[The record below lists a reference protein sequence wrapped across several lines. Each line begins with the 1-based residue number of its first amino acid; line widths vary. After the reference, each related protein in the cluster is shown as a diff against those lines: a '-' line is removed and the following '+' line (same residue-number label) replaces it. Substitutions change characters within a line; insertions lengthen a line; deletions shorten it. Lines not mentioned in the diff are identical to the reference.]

1 MTTTQQQQ
9 QQQQGLEITRSLSP
23 TSISHSKIDL
33 SLSSSECHGFWRD
46 AALAVPAALF
56 VLYLAFHAKKN
67 LRKLSNGR
75 NYVTIA
81 YYALLWL
88 AALLNLAWCSLQA
101 WQCSSGKEVAWNLLS
116 LFTTAGI
123 LCLEISLMAF
133 LIQENHSTGFETLA
147 RAFTLSGFIVGVD
160 ILLKAAE
167 LHTCCILKELSQL
180 LVAWLGMFWQL
191 FRGSCS
197 FFFQR
202 GSYSLLQK
210 QRNEPSLSNHILGYV
225 HLSVLEEVWQV
236 LLPLL
241 LMKKFAIF
249 VFGFR
254 VPLFV
259 DSEETTHRM
268 KWGLW
273 TVSKILLAAVYGFIL
288 FVHSSKWQDKLPS
301 RPMFYNYVVA
311 MFVTNAVALFACALA
326 GIGLT
331 YGLWLYNLT
340 LFCYHCLYL
349 PFLYITFSADIFQEE
364 DLRLDNAYYSEMK
377 DAGFFDVD
385 WD

>member
-1 MTTTQQQQ
+1 MTTTQ

-88 AALLNLAWCSLQA
+88 AALLNLAWCSLQ
-101 WQCSSGKEVAWNLLS
+101 
-116 LFTTAGI
+116 
-123 LCLEISLMAF
+123 
-133 LIQENHSTGFETLA
+133 ENHSTGFETLA

-160 ILLKAAE
+160 ILLK
-167 LHTCCILKELSQL
+167 
-180 LVAWLGMFWQL
+180 
-191 FRGSCS
+191 
-197 FFFQR
+197 
-202 GSYSLLQK
+202 
-210 QRNEPSLSNHILGYV
+210 
-225 HLSVLEEVWQV
+225 
-236 LLPLL
+236 
-241 LMKKFAIF
+241 AIF

-301 RPMFYNYVVA
+301 RPMFYNYVVT
-311 MFVTNAVALFACALA
+311 MFLTNAVALFACALA

-331 YGLWLYNLT
+331 FGLWLYNLM

>member
-1 MTTTQQQQ
+1 MTTTQRH
-9 QQQQGLEITRSLSP
+9 QQQGLEITRSLSP

-46 AALAVPAALF
+46 AALAVSAALF

-81 YYALLWL
+81 YYTLLWL

-116 LFTTAGI
+116 LFTTAGT

-133 LIQENHSTGFETLA
+133 LIQENHSTGFEMLA

-160 ILLKAAE
+160 ILVKAAV
-167 LHTCCILKELSQL
+167 LRTCSILKELSQL

-191 FRGSCS
+191 FRGNICIWI
-197 FFFQR
+197 Q
-202 GSYSLLQK
+202 G
-210 QRNEPSLSNHILGYV
+210 
-225 HLSVLEEVWQV
+225 
-236 LLPLL
+236 
-241 LMKKFAIF
+241 
-249 VFGFR
+249 
-254 VPLFV
+254 LFI
-259 DSEETTHRM
+259 DSEETTHKM

-331 YGLWLYNLT
+331 FGPWYVYIRGISLVVQFDAFLLSLSLSSVSVYNL
-340 LFCYHCLYL
+340 LRRYFSGDRSL
-349 PFLYITFSADIFQEE
+349 PFVILVEFIVPHFNFLQLGIGHDLRDCDVMVLQEE

-385 WD
+385 WE

>member
-88 AALLNLAWCSLQA
+88 AALLNLAWCSLQ
-101 WQCSSGKEVAWNLLS
+101 CSSGKEVAWNLLS

-160 ILLKAAE
+160 ILLKISVGRSLA
-167 LHTCCILKELSQL
+167 S
-180 LVAWLGMFWQL
+180 
-191 FRGSCS
+191 S
-197 FFFQR
+197 FA
-202 GSYSLLQK
+202 SSSDEK
-210 QRNEPSLSNHILGYV
+210 
-225 HLSVLEEVWQV
+225 
-236 LLPLL
+236 
-241 LMKKFAIF
+241 AIF

>member
-1 MTTTQQQQ
+1 MTTTQ

-160 ILLKAAE
+160 ILLKA
-167 LHTCCILKELSQL
+167 
-180 LVAWLGMFWQL
+180 
-191 FRGSCS
+191 
-197 FFFQR
+197 
-202 GSYSLLQK
+202 
-210 QRNEPSLSNHILGYV
+210 
-225 HLSVLEEVWQV
+225 
-236 LLPLL
+236 
-241 LMKKFAIF
+241 IF

-301 RPMFYNYVVA
+301 RPMFYNYVVT
-311 MFVTNAVALFACALA
+311 MFLTNAVALFACALA

-331 YGLWLYNLT
+331 FGLWLYNLM